1 MIEKLNIEDITP
13 STRKYPGII
22 FKPSREVG
30 DRILDVNELSASID
44 GKILFKDVSF
54 YANKG
59 DKIIF
64 LSRDTRAMTSFFEI
78 INGNRKAD
86 SGNFKWGQTITTT

>member
-1 MIEKLNIEDITP
+1 MIEKLNIEDIKP

-22 FKPSREVG
+22 FTPEREVG
-30 DRILDVNELSASID
+30 DKILDVSGLSASID
-44 GKILFKDVSF
+44 GEILFKDVEF

-64 LSRDTRAMTSFFEI
+64 LSKDPRAMT
-78 INGNRKAD
+78 
-86 SGNFKWGQTITTT
+86 T